1 VTIAIFVPKWARG
14 ERLDEGVSISMMA
27 MVFYIFISIN
37 MMTYVAM
44 NAVQTFLAIVER
56 MSSVYAMEEYTD
68 LRNIDVA
75 PD

>member
-1 VTIAIFVPKWARG
+1 MTIAIFIPKWARG
-14 ERLDEGVSISMMA
+14 EKLDEGVSMSMMA

-44 NAVQTFLAIVER
+44 NAVQTFLAIVDR

-68 LRNIDVA
+68 LRDQNVD
-75 PD
+75 PE